1 MMSFLLCA
9 QLGAFLGAPERLLI
23 SADNE
28 DLGRAIVRSANQH
41 VTGSVELLP
50 LSAAAPPR
58 VLHLIVRSD
67 GEERLVL
74 ILSRSPRQ
82 SVARVV
88 RIAGSHGLFDR
99 AEVVALVIDDLRA
112 RLQEQLERAS
122 TGPALKPV
130 APPSPLRPA
139 MPPNLSPPARE
150 EEVAEEAPLNQES
163 AAPLESM
170 APVVAAPQLHPVPT
184 QLSLTQPPP
193 ELSPA
198 PGRRWRIGLGVSLEI
213 AGLAVG
219 GLGVASLALDGRCV
233 DGGVPCDYRFD
244 GRTAGTIEAVFG
256 GAAILTGLGLL
267 ASLGYE
273 RRTPRRFAWML
284 PFAGQKSARE

>member
-1 MMSFLLCA
+1 MISFVLWA

-28 DLGRAIVRSANQH
+28 EFGRAIVRSANQH

-50 LSAAAPPR
+50 RAAPVPPR
-58 VLHLIVRSD
+58 VLRLLVRSD

-74 ILSRSPRQ
+74 VLSRGPRQ

-99 AEVVALVIDDLRA
+99 AEVVALVIDDMRA

-122 TGPALKPV
+122 AEAAVRPAAPASTPPLPPPDP
-130 APPSPLRPA
+130 APPSGEGTAAETDPLDQEPA
-139 MPPNLSPPARE
+139 DSLGQIAPA
-150 EEVAEEAPLNQES
+150 L
-163 AAPLESM
+163 AAPKLYSL
-170 APVVAAPQLHPVPT
+170 PS
-184 QLSLTQPPP
+184 QLSLPQPPP
-193 ELSPA
+193 ESVPA
-198 PGRRWRIGLGVSLEI
+198 PARRWRIGLGVSLEI
-213 AGLAVG
+213 VGLAVG

-244 GRTAGTIEAVFG
+244 GRTAGTIEAVLG
-256 GAAILTGLGLL
+256 GAAVLTGLGLL

-273 RRTPRRFAWML
+273 RRSPRRFAWTL
-284 PFAGQKSARE
+284 PHVGRGPALEY